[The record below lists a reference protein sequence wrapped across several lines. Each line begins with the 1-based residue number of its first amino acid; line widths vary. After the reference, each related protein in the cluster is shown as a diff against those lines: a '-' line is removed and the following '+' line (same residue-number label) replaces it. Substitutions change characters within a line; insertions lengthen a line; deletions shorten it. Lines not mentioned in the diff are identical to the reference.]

1 MRREDII
8 ERVNK
13 AILAD
18 FDVEED
24 VMRPEAKLGD
34 DLGLDSLDGIDL
46 VVAIEKEF
54 KEDRVTVAEGAV
66 RKLQTLKDIYDY
78 VETHVSKDSLFNDNA
93 ARD

>member
-1 MRREDII
+1 MRREEII

-18 FDVEED
+18 FDVEEGD
-24 VMRPEAKLGD
+24 MRPDARLGD

-54 KEDRVTVAEGAV
+54 KKNRVTIAEGDV
-66 RKLQTLKDIYDY
+66 RRLQTLKDIYDY
-78 VETHVSKDSLFNDNA
+78 IETNVHDNA
-93 ARD
+93 AGD

>member
-1 MRREDII
+1 MRREEIV
-8 ERVNK
+8 ERVNR

-24 VMRPEAKLGD
+24 AMQPGAKLGD

-54 KEDRVTVAEGAV
+54 KESHVKIGEEVV
-66 RKLQTLKDIYDY
+66 RKLQTLGDIYDY
-78 VETHVSKDSLFNDNA
+78 VESHVSHD
-93 ARD
+93 R

>member
-1 MRREDII
+1 MRREEIV

-24 VMRPEAKLGD
+24 VMRPEARLGK

-54 KEDRVTVAEGAV
+54 KECHVTIAEGAV

-78 VETHVSKDSLFNDNA
+78 IEAHIPAGS
-93 ARD
+93 

>member
-1 MRREDII
+1 MRREEII

-18 FDVEED
+18 FDVEEE

-54 KEDRVTVAEGAV
+54 KESRVTVAEGAV
-66 RKLQTLKDIYDY
+66 RKLQTLNDIYNY
-78 VETHVSKDSLFNDNA
+78 VEVHVSQTH
-93 ARD
+93 

>member
-1 MRREDII
+1 MRREEIV

-24 VMRPEAKLGD
+24 VMQPDAKLGD

-54 KEDRVTVAEGAV
+54 KESRVTIAEGAV
-66 RKLQTLKDIYDY
+66 RKLRTLKDIYDY
-78 VETHVSKDSLFNDNA
+78 VETHVA
-93 ARD
+93 ANP

>member
-1 MRREDII
+1 MRREEIV

-18 FDVEED
+18 FDVEAD
-24 VMRPEAKLGD
+24 DMRPEARLGK

-54 KEDRVTVAEGAV
+54 KDYRVTIGEGAV

-78 VETHVSKDSLFNDNA
+78 IESHMPAGA
-93 ARD
+93 AS

>member
-1 MRREDII
+1 MRRAEII

-18 FDVEED
+18 FDVEEAD
-24 VMRPEAKLGD
+24 MRPEARLGD

-54 KEDRVTVAEGAV
+54 KKSRLTIAEGDV

-78 VETHVSKDSLFNDNA
+78 IEAHVPESP
-93 ARD
+93 

>member
-1 MRREDII
+1 MRREEIV

-24 VMRPEAKLGD
+24 VMQPEAKLGD

-54 KEDRVTVAEGAV
+54 KESRVTIAEGAV
-66 RKLQTLKDIYDY
+66 RKLRTLKDIYDY
-78 VETHVSKDSLFNDNA
+78 VETHVAGNP
-93 ARD
+93 